1 MQFMLMLR
9 EENTCMTFLR
19 EEFAMP
25 TMMPLHRE
33 IDLGHV
39 SNVADGEGCVC
50 YVANGEGSFC
60 SYWEIPS
67 RIFFP

>member
-1 MQFMLMLR
+1 M
-9 EENTCMTFLR
+9 
-19 EEFAMP
+19 A

-33 IDLGHV
+33 IDFGYV